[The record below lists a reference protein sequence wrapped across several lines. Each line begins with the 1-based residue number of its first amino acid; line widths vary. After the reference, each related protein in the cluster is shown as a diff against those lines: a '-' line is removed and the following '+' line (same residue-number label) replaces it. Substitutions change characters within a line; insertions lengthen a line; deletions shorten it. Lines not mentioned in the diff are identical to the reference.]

1 MNRATWTGGDSSP
14 RTGGGIP
21 GGNGQPAFTLSGSEP
36 SLLPVLLAVPHAGR
50 VYPPALLQALRHPE
64 QSVMRLE
71 DRHVDQV
78 ARHAAQDTGATLLV
92 ADAPRAMIDLNR
104 SPDDI
109 DHEMIRYGGGS
120 APNNAP
126 QGWRTRSG
134 LGLIPRRLPG
144 MGDLWKARLDE
155 SELAGRVA
163 SVHEPY
169 HRALGAE
176 LTRMRERWGAALL
189 LDIHSMP
196 PLAQRLSGA
205 PAPMC
210 VLGDRFGAS
219 CSADLAIM
227 AQEYLAGEGLV
238 VAANRPYAGGYVLDR
253 HSAPRKGIHAL
264 QIEFC
269 RSLYLDFKLTEPNDG
284 VEKIGRVLAGL
295 VRMLADEVASKGQ
308 GRRYEL
314 AAE

>member
-1 MNRATWTGGDSSP
+1 MNRMTWMGGDSSP
-14 RTGGGIP
+14 RTGGEIP
-21 GGNGQPAFTLSGSEP
+21 GSDGLPAFALNGSEP

-50 VYPPALLQALRHPE
+50 TYPPSLLQALRHPA
-64 QSVMRLE
+64 QQVMRLE

-78 ARHAAQDTGATLLV
+78 ARYAAQETGATLLV

-109 DHEMIRYGGGS
+109 DHDMIRYGGGS
-120 APNNAP
+120 VPKDAP

-144 MGDLWKARLDE
+144 AGELWKARVDE
-155 SELAGRVA
+155 SELAGRIDGI
-163 SVHEPY
+163 HTPY
-169 HRALGAE
+169 HSMLGEE
-176 LTRMRERWGAALL
+176 LVRIRERWGAALL

-196 PLAQRLSGA
+196 PLPQRLSGA
-205 PAPMC
+205 PVPVC

-219 CSADLAIM
+219 CSHTLAVM
-227 AQEYLAGEGLV
+227 TQEFLASEGLT
-238 VAANRPYAGGYVLDR
+238 VAVNRPYAGGYVLDR
-253 HSAPRKGIHAL
+253 HSAPRNGIHAL

-269 RSLYLDFKLTEPNDG
+269 RSLYLDFKLMEPSKG
-284 VEKIGRVLAGL
+284 VDKMGRILAGL
-295 VRMLADEVASKGQ
+295 VRLLADEVSSMGH
-308 GRRYEL
+308 GRPYDL